1 MSERWTAE
9 ERDLC
14 ARGFVFLRD
23 TRQARDGL
31 RATVR
36 SLAPYSRGDLV
47 FDRPASVSVTNQ
59 SKAKP

>member
-14 ARGFVFLRD
+14 ARGFVFLRN
-23 TRQARDGL
+23 TKQARNGL

-36 SLAPYSRGDLV
+36 SLTPYSRGDLI
-47 FDRPASVSVTNQ
+47 FDRPASVTNQ